1 MKKILDRVTGRVY
14 SGRQEAADAIGVA
27 VSSLGRYIRGQI
39 RTQKGRFEE
48 IKEPKEPGQISK
60 RGLNTNLRN
69 PHPNQVRYSLCTIC
83 QNCHCSWVQQFQ
95 PVEGW
100 RATENPTNESY
111 HVVECP
117 EFKGREEESHAKRLV

>member
-39 RTQKGRFEE
+39 RTQKGRFDE

-69 PHPNQVRYSLCTIC
+69 PHPNQVRYSLCTVC
-83 QNCHCSWVQQFQ
+83 QNCHCSWVQKFQ

-100 RATENPTNESY
+100 RATENPANESY

-117 EFKGREEESHAKRLV
+117 EYQGREEGSHAKRLI